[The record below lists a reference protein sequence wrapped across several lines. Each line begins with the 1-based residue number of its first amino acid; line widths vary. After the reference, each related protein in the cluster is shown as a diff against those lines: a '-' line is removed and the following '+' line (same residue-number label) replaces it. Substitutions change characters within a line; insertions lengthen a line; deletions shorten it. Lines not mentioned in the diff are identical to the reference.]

1 LKLGDGVMIHTVWW
15 GCIPY
20 YDLDIGGSCMITSKG
35 IEWTMLD
42 AIASQNEKNWHEIFG
57 KNKKYLD
64 WDAVYPW

>member
-1 LKLGDGVMIHTVWW
+1 
-15 GCIPY
+15 
-20 YDLDIGGSCMITSKG
+20 MITSKG

-42 AIASQNEKNWHEIFG
+42 AIASQNENSWHKVFG